1 MKLQQVIIF
10 ESEIAEVQISYSHK
24 IKPSLQVKV
33 LTSGDAYKHVLPLW
47 ENIDFRESFAILLLS
62 RAQKVLGLCWISK
75 GGVSGTVVDPKIIFQ
90 AALKAN
96 ASCILLIHNHPSGQ
110 LNASDADI
118 RLTRKLKDAG
128 AFLDIT
134 VVDHIIITSE
144 SYYSMADEGII

>member
-1 MKLQQVIIF
+1 MKLRQEIIF

-33 LTSGDAYKHVLPLW
+33 LSSSDAYRHVLPLW

-62 RAQKVLGLCWISK
+62 RAQRVLGLCWISK
-75 GGVSGTVVDPKIIFQ
+75 GGVSGTVVDPKLIFQ

-96 ASCILLIHNHPSGQ
+96 ASCLLCIHNHPSGQ
-110 LNASDADI
+110 LSASDADI
-118 RLTRKLKDAG
+118 RLTRKLRDGG

-144 SYYSMADEGII
+144 SYYSMADDGII